1 MTDGPPSPVSS
12 RRSSTSIS
20 PQGEAKAINGS
31 RVLPE
36 KQQVAP
42 NGDDGVEYQHLTFET
57 EIPPLTPITLPDGVV
72 QSPPNLKQ
80 YQSPFHWS
88 PARKN
93 IALFISCTVTL
104 LAAYSAGSYSIAATP
119 LSEKWGLSNVA
130 FNLGV
135 TLWATGFA
143 LSPMVLA
150 PLSEINGRRPVFIG
164 SGVLFREDP
173 QEHTSL
179 VFLLH
184 VCLGCMTAV
193 PCLIEYQNV
202 CKSRV
207 WL

>member
-1 MTDGPPSPVSS
+1 M
-12 RRSSTSIS
+12 
-20 PQGEAKAINGS
+20 
-31 RVLPE
+31 PE
-36 KQQVAP
+36 KQQDAL
-42 NGDDGVEYQHLTFET
+42 NGDDGVEYQYLTFET
-57 EIPPLTPITLPDGVV
+57 EIPPLNHITLPDGIV

-88 PARKN
+88 SARKN

-119 LSEKWGLSNVA
+119 LREKWRLSNVA

-164 SGVLFREDP
+164 SGILFREDP
-173 QEHTSL
+173 
-179 VFLLH
+179 
-184 VCLGCMTAV
+184 
-193 PCLIEYQNV
+193 
-202 CKSRV
+202 
-207 WL
+207 